1 MGAIFLIIVLIIVVV
16 ILVVYNIS
24 INKKVQNLNNVNQK
38 VTSLNV
44 LQEFMST
51 IGEEETVDNKII
63 KINNI
68 LIEKYDIK
76 YSTIVVFDGAEY
88 VIKATNVNEKHW
100 DTLRNLQNED
110 IFKDSITTA
119 TPKYITVNNE
129 NERLPYQKL
138 EFGRAKAA
146 IFFPL
151 YIDNIYI
158 GYWILESGIAHAFDK
173 LDTTILE
180 VVKDNI
186 ISVLKSVSYQS
197 IVENLQRKDLYS
209 ELNNVEYLY
218 GKGRKLVDKYP
229 TSSVCMFNIVNLAQ
243 INDNIGRKTGNDVIT
258 KVSEF
263 IRNSISEEY
272 LFVRY
277 MGPKFL
283 IVFSGVE
290 TDGVVDFLRGLK
302 TDVENIKIE
311 INENDKQNKKTTKNN
326 MVSPMLNF
334 VVTTYYKGTALESLN
349 KKLEEYLDEAET
361 KESDI
366 NLI

>member
-1 MGAIFLIIVLIIVVV
+1 MGAIFLIVVLIIAV
-16 ILVVYNIS
+16 IVLVVYNIS

-119 TPKYITVNNE
+119 TPKYVTVNND

-138 EFGRAKAA
+138 EFGRAKSA

-186 ISVLKSVSYQS
+186 LSVLKSVSYQS

-229 TSSVCMFNIVNLAQ
+229 TSSVCMFDIINLPNINETV
-243 INDNIGRKTGNDVIT
+243 GRKTGNDVIT

-263 IRNSISEEY
+263 IRNSISDEY

-283 IVFSGVE
+283 IVFSGVD

-326 MVSPMLNF
+326 TVSPILNF

-349 KKLEEYLDEAET
+349 KKLEEYLNQADKE
-361 KESDI
+361 ESDI

>member
-1 MGAIFLIIVLIIVVV
+1 MGAILLISVLIIAVI
-16 ILVVYNIS
+16 ILVIYNVS
-24 INKKVQNLNNVNQK
+24 INKKIQNLNNINQK

-119 TPKYITVNNE
+119 TPKYVTVNND
-129 NERLPYQKL
+129 NEKLPYQKL
-138 EFGRAKAA
+138 EFGRAKSA

-158 GYWILESGIAHAFDK
+158 GYWILESGVAHAFDK

-186 ISVLKSVSYQS
+186 LSVLKSVSYQS

-218 GKGRKLVDKYP
+218 GKGRKIIDKYP
-229 TSSVCMFNIVNLAQ
+229 TSSVCMFNIINLVD
-243 INDNIGRKTGNDVIT
+243 INETIGRKTGNDVIT

-263 IRNSISEEY
+263 IRNSISDEY

-290 TDGVVDFLRGLK
+290 IDGVVDFLKNLK
-302 TDVENIKIE
+302 TDVENLKIE
-311 INENDKQNKKTTKNN
+311 ANENDVAKNKAVKGHIA
-326 MVSPMLNF
+326 SPKLNF

-349 KKLEEYLDEAET
+349 KKLEEYLDDANEE
-361 KESDI
+361 ENDI

>member
-1 MGAIFLIIVLIIVVV
+1 MVSIAVIV
-16 ILVVYNIS
+16 ILVFIVIALLVYNLN
-24 INKKVQNLNNVNQK
+24 INKKIQELNNVNQK

-51 IGEEETVDNKII
+51 IGEEESVDNKIT

-88 VIKATNVNEKHW
+88 VIKATNVSEKHW

-119 TPKYITVNNE
+119 TPKYVTVNNDK
-129 NERLPYQKL
+129 ERLPYQKL
-138 EFGRAKAA
+138 EFGRAKSA

-158 GYWILESGIAHAFDK
+158 GYWILESGLPHAFDK

-186 ISVLKSVSYQS
+186 LSVIKSVSYQS
-197 IVENLQRKDLYS
+197 VVESLQRKDLYS
-209 ELNNVEYLY
+209 ELSNAEYLY
-218 GKGRKLVDKYP
+218 GKGRKIVDRYP
-229 TSSVCMFNIVNLAQ
+229 TSTVCMFNIINLDS
-243 INDNIGRKTGNDVIT
+243 INEETNRKTGNKVIT
-258 KVSEF
+258 ELSKY
-263 IRNSISEEY
+263 IRNNISDEY
-272 LFVRY
+272 IFVRY
-277 MGPKFL
+277 MGPKFV
-283 IVFSGVE
+283 IVFSGID
-290 TDGVVDFLRGLK
+290 TDGVTSFIQELK
-302 TDVENIKIE
+302 SEIENMEIE
-311 INENDKQNKKTTKNN
+311 IVGTPDTKKKTKKKNF
-326 MVSPMLNF
+326 VSPILNF
-334 VVTTYYKGTALESLN
+334 VVTTYYKGTALEGLN
-349 KKLEEYLDEAET
+349 KKLEEYLNEAD
-361 KESDI
+361 KNESDI

>member
-1 MGAIFLIIVLIIVVV
+1 MGIVIVILAIVV
-16 ILVVYNIS
+16 LVLLVYNIK
-24 INKKVQNLNNVNQK
+24 INKQIQELNNVNQK

-51 IGEEETVDNKII
+51 IGEEEAVDNKIT

-76 YSTIVVFDGAEY
+76 YSTIVIFDGAEY
-88 VIKATNVNEKHW
+88 VIKATNVSEKHW

-119 TPKYITVNNE
+119 TPKYITVNNDR
-129 NERLPYQKL
+129 ERLPYQKL
-138 EFGRAKAA
+138 EFGRAKSA

-186 ISVLKSVSYQS
+186 LSVLKSVSYQS
-197 IVENLQRKDLYS
+197 VVESLQRKDLYS
-209 ELNNVEYLY
+209 ELNNAEYLY
-218 GKGRKLVDKYP
+218 GKGRKIVDRYP
-229 TSSVCMFNIVNLAQ
+229 TSSICMFSITNLEA
-243 INDNIGRKTGNDVIT
+243 INEEANRKTGN
-258 KVSEF
+258 KVVTEVSNY
-263 IRNSISEEY
+263 IRNSISDEY

-277 MGPKFL
+277 MGPKFI
-283 IVFSGVE
+283 IVFSGIDSESVTGFIQE
-290 TDGVVDFLRGLK
+290 IK
-302 TDVENIKIE
+302 TEIEKMEIE
-311 INENDKQNKKTTKNN
+311 IVRVNEADNKKKSQKRNFVTPK
-326 MVSPMLNF
+326 LNF
-334 VVTTYYKGTALESLN
+334 VVTTYYKGTALEGLN
-349 KKLEEYLDEAET
+349 KKLEEYLNEAD
-361 KESDI
+361 KSESDI

>member
-1 MGAIFLIIVLIIVVV
+1 MIFLIV
-16 ILVVYNIS
+16 ILVIVILILLVYNIN
-24 INKKVQNLNNVNQK
+24 INKKIQDLNNVNQK

-44 LQEFMST
+44 LQEFMNT
-51 IGEEETVDNKII
+51 IGEEETVDNKIS
-63 KINNI
+63 KINTI

-76 YSTIVVFDGAEY
+76 YSTIVAFDGAEY
-88 VIKATNVNEKHW
+88 VIKATNVSEKHW
-100 DTLRNLQNED
+100 DTLKNLQNED

-119 TPKYITVNNE
+119 TPKYVTVNNE

-138 EFGRAKAA
+138 EFGRAKSA

-186 ISVLKSVSYQS
+186 LSVLKSVSYQS
-197 IVENLQRKDLYS
+197 IVESLQRRDLYS
-209 ELNNVEYLY
+209 DLNNAEYLY
-218 GKGRKLVDKYP
+218 GKGRKIVDRYP
-229 TSSVCMFNIVNLAQ
+229 TSSVCMFNIINLNK
-243 INDNIGRKTGNDVIT
+243 INEEFGRKTGNEVIT
-258 KVSEF
+258 EVSEY

-277 MGPKFL
+277 MGPKFV
-283 IVFSGVE
+283 IVFSGIDIE
-290 TDGVVDFLRGLK
+290 SITEFIQELK
-302 TDVENIKIE
+302 NDVENIEIE
-311 INENDKQNKKTTKNN
+311 IAEEDNKTKKKTAKNN
-326 MVSPMLNF
+326 NVSPKLNF
-334 VVTTYYKGTALESLN
+334 VATTYYKGTALESLN
-349 KKLEEYLDEAET
+349 KKLEEYLNDADEN
-361 KESDI
+361 ESDI